1 MLVGVGCTNSI
12 VLTPGRDPELRRRSH
27 GWRTYSM
34 VLIPEKLETAAIL
47 VPEAGER
54 ANRRGFAAPE
64 RVKALQWSIDRAAIL
79 V

>member
-1 MLVGVGCTNSI
+1 
-12 VLTPGRDPELRRRSH
+12 
-27 GWRTYSM
+27 M